1 MPELRIF
8 DVHQHLPEHI
18 PNIQTEQALIQRDLD
33 YRLRVMDKH
42 RIQAGAIMASLLYD
56 RPNGVADTRRMND
69 YVAWYRDRHRDRFPV
84 GIGTVE
90 PIHGLEQGLLEINR
104 IATEL
109 KLDGLVWHN
118 HFAGMALDHYRMVA
132 FVNALGDLGLPAFVH
147 VREPYEHETPTR
159 LENLAQRA
167 PATAI
172 VAMGVM
178 TGAQRLGE
186 LHGVGERCP
195 NVVFET
201 SLVWPLNNWI
211 DRFVEFFG
219 SQRVI
224 FGTDLHYHEAP
235 SYRHPPGLADV
246 LESDKL
252 TDDDRENILWAN
264 AARLFPL
271 PLYT

>member
-1 MPELRIF
+1 MPELRVF

-18 PNIQTEQALIQRDLD
+18 PNTERELGLVQRDVD

-42 RIQAGAIMASLLYD
+42 GIEAAAIMASLLYD

-69 YVAWYRDRHRDRFPV
+69 YVAWYRDRHPDRFPV
-84 GIGTVE
+84 AIGTVD
-90 PIHGLEQGLLEINR
+90 PMQGLEAGLVEISR
-104 IATEL
+104 ATSEL

-118 HFAGMALDHYRMVA
+118 HFAGTSLDNYKMVA
-132 FVNALGDLGLPAFVH
+132 FVNALADAGLPAFVH

-159 LENLAQRA
+159 LENLAKRC
-167 PATAI
+167 PTATI
-172 VAMGVM
+172 IAMGVM

-186 LHGVGERCP
+186 LRAIGERNP

-219 SQRVI
+219 SERVI
-224 FGTDLHYHEAP
+224 FGTDLHFHETA
-235 SYRHPPGLADV
+235 SYRHPPGLADI

-252 TDDDRENILWAN
+252 TEEDRHNILWGN
-264 AARLFPL
+264 AARLL
-271 PLYT
+271 PSLQ